1 MMRLLTTDARY
12 LLSVSQRK
20 KIIKNPKYEINYID
34 VRYGEWAYN
43 LTSNGKFFKAV
54 FPICPIKTIFSRLC
68 LSKRKARELSLVVA
82 DLRHCSGTE
91 KFQRAAFWSRKNFLV
106 CPEATACR
114 CPKLYRYRL
123 LNARRTSWIGG
134 GCTSLFWTLQQKR
147 RKKVKAN
154 FR

>member
-1 MMRLLTTDARY
+1 MKM
-12 LLSVSQRK
+12 
-20 KIIKNPKYEINYID
+20 
-34 VRYGEWAYN
+34 
-43 LTSNGKFFKAV
+43 
-54 FPICPIKTIFSRLC
+54 IFSKLC

-134 GCTSLFWTLQQKR
+134 GSTSLFWTLQQKWR
-147 RKKVKAN
+147 EKIAQANSRLSKKKYLKVISMNGLAPITQTYDSLNGRVYISSPKAFKMYRIGTVPIFFN
-154 FR
+154 PKIN